1 MLNISLTYYQPTKS
15 EELIENGYT
24 LLKLQ
29 TSNQEEIDCRYYAC
43 KDAKKAVIYV
53 GGVGGGWD
61 SPARDLYSKLSRSL
75 LSNGISSLR
84 IRYRYPTDLND
95 CVIDVIAGVKF
106 LEYNNIQSIGL
117 VGHSLGGA
125 VVIKAAAAL
134 PNIVRTVVTLATQ
147 SYGAVESVSQL
158 GQEGCS
164 ILLIHGT
171 DDDILWPIC
180 SSYVYNKTCHP
191 KRILLLEGAG
201 HGLEEAADDIYQTT
215 YRWLLE
221 HL

>member
-1 MLNISLTYYQPTKS
+1 MTHYQPVEP
-15 EELIENGYT
+15 EELIENDYT
-24 LLKLQ
+24 VVKLQ
-29 TSNQEEIDCRYYAC
+29 TSHQEKIDCRYYAC
-43 KDAKKAVIYV
+43 KDTKKAVIYV

-61 SPARDLYSKLSRSL
+61 SPAGELYTRLSRSL

-84 IRYRYPTDLND
+84 IRYRYPTDLD
-95 CVIDVIAGVKF
+95 ECIIDVIAGVKF

-134 PNIVRTVVTLATQ
+134 PNVVRTVVTLATQ

-171 DDDILWPIC
+171 DDDVLWSIC
-180 SSYVYNKTCHP
+180 SSHVYNKANNP
-191 KRILLLEGAG
+191 KHIILLEGAG
-201 HGLEEAADDIYQTT
+201 HGLEEAANQIYQTT

>member
-1 MLNISLTYYQPTKS
+1 MIYYQAIEYK
-15 EELIENGYT
+15 ELTENGYYR
-24 LLKLQ
+24 LVKLQ
-29 TSNQEEIDCRYYAC
+29 TSSQEKIDCRYYEC

-61 SPARDLYSKLSRSL
+61 SPASELYSKLSL
-75 LSNGISSLR
+75 KLVSNGISSLR
-84 IRYRYPTDLND
+84 VRYRHPIDLNE
-95 CVIDVIAGVKF
+95 CVIDVIAGIKF
-106 LEYNNIQSIGL
+106 LEYNKIQSVGL

-134 PNIVRTVVTLATQ
+134 SNIVRTVVTLSTQ
-147 SYGAVESVSQL
+147 SYGAIESVSEL

-171 DDDILWPIC
+171 DDDVLSPIC
-180 SSYVYNKTCHP
+180 SSYVYKKASDP
-191 KRILLLEGAG
+191 KQIILFKGAG
-201 HGLEEAADDIYQTT
+201 HGLEEAAEEIYQTI
-215 YRWLLE
+215 YQWLLE

>member
-1 MLNISLTYYQPTKS
+1 
-15 EELIENGYT
+15 LIENDYT
-24 LLKLQ
+24 VIKLQ
-29 TSNQEEIDCRYYAC
+29 TSHQEKIDCRYYAC
-43 KDAKKAVIYV
+43 KDAKKAVICV

-61 SPARDLYSKLSRSL
+61 SPAGELYTKLTRSL
-75 LSNGISSLR
+75 LSSGISSLR
-84 IRYRYPTDLND
+84 IRYRYPTDLNE
-95 CVIDVIAGVKF
+95 CIIDVIAGVKF
-106 LEYNNIQSIGL
+106 LEYNRIQSIGL

-147 SYGAVESVSQL
+147 SYGAVEAVSQL

-171 DDDILWPIC
+171 DDDDVLWPIC
-180 SSYVYNKTCHP
+180 SSHVYKKATEP
-191 KRILLLEGAG
+191 KHIILLEGAG
-201 HGLEEAADDIYQTT
+201 HGLEESAGEIYQTT

>member
-1 MLNISLTYYQPTKS
+1 M
-15 EELIENGYT
+15 IENDYT
-24 LLKLQ
+24 VIKLQ
-29 TSNQEEIDCRYYAC
+29 TSHQEKIDCRYYPC
-43 KDAKKAVIYV
+43 KDAKKAVICV

-61 SPARDLYSKLSRSL
+61 SPAGELYTKLTRSL
-75 LSNGISSLR
+75 LSSGISSLR
-84 IRYRYPTDLND
+84 IRYRYPTDLNE
-95 CVIDVIAGVKF
+95 CIIDVIAGVKF
-106 LEYNNIQSIGL
+106 LEYNRIQSIGL

-147 SYGAVESVSQL
+147 SYGAVEAVSQL

-171 DDDILWPIC
+171 DDDDVLSPIC
-180 SSYVYNKTCHP
+180 SSYVYNKASDP
-191 KRILLLEGAG
+191 KHIILFKGAG
-201 HGLEEAADDIYQTT
+201 HGLEEAAEEIYQTI
-215 YRWLLE
+215 YHWLLE

>member
-1 MLNISLTYYQPTKS
+1 M
-15 EELIENGYT
+15 IENDYT
-24 LLKLQ
+24 VIKLQ
-29 TSNQEEIDCRYYAC
+29 TSHQEKIDCRYYAC
-43 KDAKKAVIYV
+43 KDAKKAVICV

-61 SPARDLYSKLSRSL
+61 SPAGELYTKLTRSL
-75 LSNGISSLR
+75 LSSGISSLR
-84 IRYRYPTDLND
+84 IRYRYPTDLNE
-95 CVIDVIAGVKF
+95 CIIDVIAGVKF
-106 LEYNNIQSIGL
+106 LEYNRIQSIGL

-147 SYGAVESVSQL
+147 SYGAVEAVSQL

-171 DDDILWPIC
+171 DDDVLWPIC
-180 SSYVYNKTCHP
+180 SSHVYKKATEP
-191 KRILLLEGAG
+191 KHIILLEGAG
-201 HGLEEAADDIYQTT
+201 HGLEESAGEIYQTT

>member
-1 MLNISLTYYQPTKS
+1 LLTYYPPIESQ
-15 EELIENGYT
+15 ELIENNYT
-24 LLKLQ
+24 AVKLQ
-29 TSNQEEIDCRYYAC
+29 TSHQEKIDCRYYAF
-43 KDAKKAVIYV
+43 KDTKKAVIYV

-61 SPARDLYSKLSRSL
+61 SPAGELYSRLSQSL

-84 IRYRYPTDLND
+84 IRYRYPTDLNE

-106 LEYNNIQSIGL
+106 LEYNRIQSIGL

-147 SYGAVESVSQL
+147 SYGAVEAVSQL
-158 GQEGCS
+158 GQERCS

-180 SSYVYNKTCHP
+180 SSHVYDKANDP
-191 KRILLLEGAG
+191 KRIILVEGAG
-201 HGLEEAADDIYQTT
+201 HGLGEAAEDTYQTT

>member
-1 MLNISLTYYQPTKS
+1 MI
-15 EELIENGYT
+15 EENDYT
-24 LLKLQ
+24 IIKLQ
-29 TSNQEEIDCRYYAC
+29 TSHQEKIDCRYYAC

-61 SPARDLYSKLSRSL
+61 SPARELYSNLSRKL
-75 LSNGISSLR
+75 VSNGISSLR
-84 IRYRYPTDLND
+84 VRYRHPADLNE
-95 CVIDVIAGVKF
+95 CVIDVIAGIKF
-106 LEYNNIQSIGL
+106 LEYNKIQSIGL

-134 PNIVRTVVTLATQ
+134 SNIVRTVVTLSTQ

-171 DDDILWPIC
+171 DDDVLSPIC
-180 SSYVYNKTCHP
+180 SSYVYNKASDP
-191 KRILLLEGAG
+191 KHIILFKGAG
-201 HGLEEAADDIYQTT
+201 HGLGEAAEEIYQTI
-215 YRWLLE
+215 YQWLLE

>member
-1 MLNISLTYYQPTKS
+1 
-15 EELIENGYT
+15 LIENDYT
-24 LLKLQ
+24 VVKVQ
-29 TSNQEEIDCRYYAC
+29 TSRQEKIDCRYYAS

-61 SPARDLYSKLSRSL
+61 SPARDLYPKLSRSL

-84 IRYRYPTDLND
+84 VRYRHPIDLNE
-95 CVIDVIAGVKF
+95 CVIDVIAGIKF
-106 LEYNNIQSIGL
+106 LEYNKIQSVGL

-147 SYGAVESVSQL
+147 SYGAVESASQL
-158 GQEGCS
+158 GEEGCS
-164 ILLIHGT
+164 ILLMHGS
-171 DDDILWPIC
+171 DDDVLSPIC
-180 SSYVYNKTCHP
+180 SSYVYNKANDP
-191 KRILLLEGAG
+191 KHIILLEGAG
-201 HGLEEAADDIYQTT
+201 HGLEEAAEDIYQTT
-215 YRWLLE
+215 YRWLLK

>member
-1 MLNISLTYYQPTKS
+1 
-15 EELIENGYT
+15 
-24 LLKLQ
+24 
-29 TSNQEEIDCRYYAC
+29 
-43 KDAKKAVIYV
+43 
-53 GGVGGGWD
+53 
-61 SPARDLYSKLSRSL
+61 
-75 LSNGISSLR
+75 
-84 IRYRYPTDLND
+84 
-95 CVIDVIAGVKF
+95 
-106 LEYNNIQSIGL
+106 LEYNRIQSVGL

-147 SYGAVESVSQL
+147 SNGAAESVSQL

-171 DDDILWPIC
+171 DDDVLWPIC
-180 SSYVYNKTCHP
+180 SSYVYNKASDP
-191 KRILLLEGAG
+191 KHIIMFEGAS
-201 HGLEEAADDIYQTT
+201 HGLEEAAEDIYQTT

>member
-1 MLNISLTYYQPTKS
+1 M
-15 EELIENGYT
+15 
-24 LLKLQ
+24 KLQ
-29 TSNQEEIDCRYYAC
+29 TSSQEKIDCRYYAC

-61 SPARDLYSKLSRSL
+61 SPARDLYSRLSRTL
-75 LSNGISSLR
+75 LPNGIGSLR
-84 IRYRYPTDLND
+84 VRYRYPTDLD
-95 CVIDVIAGVKF
+95 ECMIDVIAGIKF
-106 LEYNNIQSIGL
+106 LEHNRIQSVGL

-134 PNIVRTVVTLATQ
+134 SNIVRTVVTLSTQ

-171 DDDILWPIC
+171 DDDVLSPIC
-180 SSYVYNKTCHP
+180 SSYVYNKASDP
-191 KRILLLEGAG
+191 KHIILFKGAG
-201 HGLEEAADDIYQTT
+201 HGLGEAAEEIYQTI
-215 YRWLLE
+215 YQWLLE